1 MRRAFGSR
9 AGRTAPILTVVLPLA
24 CGDAAPPPD
33 AGDAENAAADAA
45 TPVAPARYV
54 TQILFAS
61 FDGPVLLG
69 SFAQET
75 DGRRLARE
83 YEAWWTDGDGWTRGL
98 VVADTLP
105 LPRAEWRIL
114 PAAGL
119 TVRAGDS
126 REVVGLRFGREPGS
140 LSLRSGE
147 EVAAWTGPTGQ
158 RESLGLAALARVDTA
173 WGGILLFRRAA
184 RATRFDRVPGASPT
198 FVLADSAGNGILIE
212 RPSDPAAPVIA
223 RTWLHGS
230 ADAWDEVA
238 LGSPDPDARLPI
250 WEFSIPGAG
259 LRGVIRAVEPEMA
272 GDGPA
277 RRVECEL
284 VSGEDTFRFQGLM
297 APLPLP

>member
-1 MRRAFGSR
+1 MRSALRPGPGRA
-9 AGRTAPILTVVLPLA
+9 APILAAVLPLA
-24 CGDAAPPPD
+24 CGDPAPPPD
-33 AGDAENAAADAA
+33 AGEGEDAGASAAAA
-45 TPVAPARYV
+45 VVPARYL

-61 FDGPVLLG
+61 FDGPALFG

-83 YEAWWTDGDGWTRGL
+83 YEAWWTDGDGWIRGL

-105 LPRAEWRIL
+105 LPRAEWRLL

-126 REVVGLRFGREPGS
+126 REVVGLRFGRGPGS

-158 RESLGLAALARVDTA
+158 RESLGIAALLRADA
-173 WGGILLFRRAA
+173 AFGGILLFRRAA

-212 RPSDPAAPVIA
+212 RPSDPGAPVVA
-223 RTWLHGS
+223 RTWLHGG
-230 ADAWDEVA
+230 ADAWDDVV
-238 LGSPDPDARLPI
+238 LGSPDPNARLPI

-259 LRGVIRAVEPEMA
+259 LRGVIRAVEAESA

-277 RRVECEL
+277 RRVECDL
-284 VSGEDTFRFQGLM
+284 VSGEDTFRFHGLM